1 MTEALEETK
10 EQRLAK
16 INCSFCQKTAAEV
29 ASMIAGPGVFICDEC
44 VTLCNAIL
52 KSKPERPEDEPEDL
66 PAMPSWQERASDEDL
81 LSTLPKVAALST
93 QVNDQLAFSVAQ
105 ARTRGITWTRI
116 GAALGTTRQSAWER
130 FSGEE

>member
-1 MTEALEETK
+1 MTGAEAETK
-10 EQRLAK
+10 EQRMAR

-44 VTLCNAIL
+44 VGLCVEIL
-52 KSKPERPEDEPEDL
+52 KVKSDKPEDL
-66 PAMPSWQERASDEDL
+66 PAMPSWQERASDDDL
-81 LSTLPKVAALST
+81 LATLPKVAALST
-93 QVNDQLAFSVAQ
+93 QVNDQLAFSVTQ
-105 ARTRGITWTRI
+105 ARSRGITWTRI

>member
-1 MTEALEETK
+1 MTGTEAETK
-10 EQRLAK
+10 EQRLAR

-44 VTLCNAIL
+44 VGLCVEIL
-52 KSKPERPEDEPEDL
+52 KVKSDQPEDL

-81 LSTLPKVAALST
+81 LATLPKVAALST
-93 QVNDQLAFSVAQ
+93 QVNDQLAFSVTQ
-105 ARTRGITWTRI
+105 ARSRGITWTRI

>member
-1 MTEALEETK
+1 MTGTEEATK
-10 EQRLAK
+10 ERRRTA
-16 INCSFCQKTAAEV
+16 INCSFCQKTAAAV

-44 VTLCNAIL
+44 VTLCVEIL
-52 KSKPERPEDEPEDL
+52 KSKPEKDGGPQDM

-81 LSTLPKVAALST
+81 LATLPKVAALSS
-93 QVNDQLAFSVAQ
+93 QVDEQLAFSVTQ